1 MKSDAALYGCV
12 VFVLEAVFW
21 LTAVIGD
28 CALLAGLDD
37 ALLACVSGAC
47 WVGCGCCGAWVR
59 WCIGAGDDLGMLVAK
74 VRRAFFMARFLLASL
89 IFFQRFRD
97 EVIV

>member
-12 VFVLEAVFW
+12 VLEAVVWF
-21 LTAVIGD
+21 TAVIGD
-28 CALLAGLDD
+28 CALLAVLDD

-47 WVGCGCCGAWVR
+47 WVGCGCCVAWVR

-74 VRRAFFMARFLLASL
+74 VRRAFFMARLLLASF
-89 IFFQRFRD
+89 IFFRRFRD

>member
-1 MKSDAALYGCV
+1 MKSDAALYGCA
-12 VFVLEAVFW
+12 VLEAVVW

-28 CALLAGLDD
+28 CALSAVLDD

-47 WVGCGCCGAWVR
+47 WVGCGCCVAWVR
-59 WCIGAGDDLGMLVAK
+59 WCTGAGDDLGMLVAK
-74 VRRAFFMARFLLASL
+74 VRRAFIMARFRL